1 MIKLKNL
8 LEAKKLTDAD
18 IKVGDAYKTTHT
30 GNMIEFVYGKA
41 HYGGWQT
48 IEYQFKPQYG
58 ASGFMSVGSGPAEGV
73 DGWGKYK
80 KVKVTSKMKKE
91 MINTLQKAIKSGHP
105 NGSEE
110 TEILVRDGLRLSY
123 VLSWVKRL

>member
-1 MIKLKNL
+1 MIKLKDL
-8 LEAKKLTDAD
+8 LFEELTDAD

-30 GNMIEFVYGKA
+30 GLMIEFVYGKS
-41 HYGGWQT
+41 HYSGWQT

-58 ASGFMSVGSGPAEGV
+58 ASGFMSVGSGPAKSV

-91 MINTLQKAIKSGHP
+91 MIKTLQDAIKSGHKL
-105 NGSEE
+105 GSEE
-110 TEILVRDGLRLSY
+110 TAVLVHNGLRISN
-123 VLSWVKRL
+123 VLSWVKAKL

>member
-48 IEYQFKPQYG
+48 IEYQFKPQ
-58 ASGFMSVGSGPAEGV
+58 
-73 DGWGKYK
+73 
-80 KVKVTSKMKKE
+80 
-91 MINTLQKAIKSGHP
+91 
-105 NGSEE
+105 
-110 TEILVRDGLRLSY
+110 
-123 VLSWVKRL
+123 